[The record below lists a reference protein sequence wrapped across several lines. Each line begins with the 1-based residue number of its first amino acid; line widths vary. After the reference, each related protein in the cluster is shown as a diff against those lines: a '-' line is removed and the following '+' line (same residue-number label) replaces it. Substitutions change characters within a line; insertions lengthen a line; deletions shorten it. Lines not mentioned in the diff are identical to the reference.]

1 MDNICLIIQGP
12 SVNVNILKD
21 KYKNMNIQIIFS
33 TWEGEESKYNENDI
47 VIFNKMPKEKGI
59 QNVMLQ
65 QLSTYNGLLKA
76 KELGF
81 ENAIKIRSDS
91 YFTDLSCFLK
101 NTIDYN
107 KLNFLFFLDYH
118 RLNGPDKNSN
128 IYKYFYDYSQFSSV
142 DNLLKMWN
150 FKYDKCSYSE
160 QLTTKHIFNTFKR
173 DDIAFI
179 GNYLTKGCD
188 IYWISRK
195 ICLSTLNNDK
205 QYKIIIE

>member
-1 MDNICLIIQGP
+1 
-12 SVNVNILKD
+12 
-21 KYKNMNIQIIFS
+21 
-33 TWEGEESKYNENDI
+33 
-47 VIFNKMPKEKGI
+47 MPKERGI

-91 YFTDLSCFLK
+91 YFTDLECFLK

-118 RLNGPDKNSN
+118 RLDYHRLNGPDKNSN
-128 IYKYFYDYSQFSSV
+128 IYKYFCDYSQFSSV
-142 DNLLKMWN
+142 DNLLKMWD
-150 FKYDKCSYSE
+150 FKYDICSYSE

-195 ICLSTLNNDK
+195 MCLSTLNNHK
-205 QYKIIIE
+205 HYKIVIE

>member
-76 KELGF
+76 K
-81 ENAIKIRSDS
+81 
-91 YFTDLSCFLK
+91 
-101 NTIDYN
+101 
-107 KLNFLFFLDYH
+107 
-118 RLNGPDKNSN
+118 
-128 IYKYFYDYSQFSSV
+128 
-142 DNLLKMWN
+142 
-150 FKYDKCSYSE
+150 
-160 QLTTKHIFNTFKR
+160 
-173 DDIAFI
+173 
-179 GNYLTKGCD
+179 
-188 IYWISRK
+188 
-195 ICLSTLNNDK
+195 
-205 QYKIIIE
+205 